1 MWSRKLLSRAGE
13 EVCYEGCR
21 DPGMGR
27 KTVKRGEQNKPGH
40 ISQGAIPGE
49 TSG

>member
-1 MWSRKLLSRAGE
+1 MWSRKVLSRAGE
-13 EVCYEGCR
+13 EACCEGCR
-21 DPGMGR
+21 NPGMGR
-27 KTVKRGEQNKPGH
+27 KTVKSGH